1 MTLHEIGA
9 EKSMGIGR
17 RRKRIFAWV
26 LTCGLLVLTGCGGQ
40 NGNAA
45 ALESQAGAE
54 KQTDNQSGTETQAGM
69 ESQGGNEEGQ
79 TETENQAETES
90 QTGAETGNQGG
101 TGSRAENQ
109 AGTES
114 SADKGNQA
122 GVESQSGAENQTAES
137 GNGAAPRKVSILGD
151 SISTFDGWIPEGYAC
166 YFPMDGDLTKVEQTW
181 WQIALQN
188 TGMELCV
195 NGSSSGST
203 CVGDSTST
211 DDCRYGCGDYRIGD
225 LIGVNG
231 CFPDVIIVYMGTND
245 FMKAVPLGDNDGTR
259 TVEEGVIENFSDA
272 YCLMLDKL
280 IAFYPNAEIYCCN
293 LPAMGAWGPESGP
306 VFVPFVN
313 SLELTPADYGK
324 QIAIIAEAKGCQLID
339 LQNCGITTEN
349 LEWYV
354 SDGVHLNPDGMEL
367 VGSAVERAVN

>member
-1 MTLHEIGA
+1 
-9 EKSMGIGR
+9 MGIGR
-17 RRKRIFAWV
+17 SRKRIFAWV

-69 ESQGGNEEGQ
+69 ESQGGNEEDQ

-90 QTGAETGNQGG
+90 QTGAETGNQGE

-109 AGTES
+109 AGAES

-122 GVESQSGAENQTAES
+122 GVENQTTEN

-166 YFPMDGDLTKVEQTW
+166 YFPMSGDVTEVEQTW

-203 CVGDSTST
+203 CVGDSTSA

-225 LIGVNG
+225 LIGANG

-245 FMKAVPLGDNDGTR
+245 FMKAVPLGDNDGTQ

-280 IAFYPNAEIYCCN
+280 IASYPNAEIYCCN
-293 LPAMGAWGPESGP
+293 LPAMGVWGPESGP

>member
-1 MTLHEIGA
+1 
-9 EKSMGIGR
+9 MGIGR
-17 RRKRIFAWV
+17 SRKRIFAWV

-45 ALESQAGAE
+45 ALENQTGA
-54 KQTDNQSGTETQAGM
+54 
-69 ESQGGNEEGQ
+69 
-79 TETENQAETES
+79 ENQAETES
-90 QTGAETGNQGG
+90 RDGNEEGQTGT
-101 TGSRAENQ
+101 ENQ

-114 SADKGNQA
+114 RAGNEEGQTGTENQA
-122 GVESQSGAENQTAES
+122 GTESRAGAESQSGAENQTAEN

-166 YFPMDGDLTKVEQTW
+166 YFPMSGDVTEVEQTW

-225 LIGVNG
+225 LIGANG

-245 FMKAVPLGDNDGTR
+245 FMKAVPLGDNDGTQ

-280 IAFYPNAEIYCCN
+280 IASYPNAEIYCCN
-293 LPAMGAWGPESGP
+293 LPAMGVWGPESGP

-324 QIAIIAEAKGCQLID
+324 RIEIIAEAKGCQIID
-339 LQNCGITTEN
+339 LQNCGITMEN

-354 SDGVHLNPDGMEL
+354 SDGIHLNPDGMEL